1 MAELVSLL
9 LDQSGLALVAGCL
22 VLGLGLASGGPPW
35 LTVGERLLAGI
46 VLAAVGLTILGYLLA
61 LVVGVSGGLV
71 LVLALTG
78 LALGAYL
85 LWRHAAKIR
94 RAVIRAREF
103 DSYAVALPLAVIAV
117 ALAIGYLFT
126 RAVEVTPTG
135 WLSHY
140 DNTWSD
146 WSFHAS
152 YATTFVYGHNL
163 PPQNPLFAGT
173 PFRYPF
179 APDFAS
185 ALLIAGG
192 WSIPAALIWPGWAM
206 TVLALSGLILWG
218 RRLTGGVGAGVVAV
232 TLTLLGGGLGFWF
245 FLGDAARLGLVNAL
259 LHIQQTYDKY
269 EPPVNIQWYNPILS
283 YYLPQRSFVFGAA
296 IVMTV
301 LVLITPP
308 MLRTPLWQ
316 WEQTMT
322 TIRQE
327 WRHWTL
333 KSEAVVFII
342 AGALTG
348 LLPLFHVHSLIVLGI
363 VTLCWAIMAPR
374 PAWLGF
380 GVVVLLLA
388 VPRLLM
394 AVPGDP
400 GIAKVHQYPQL
411 IAGWM
416 SAYDSPSAGYDFPV
430 WFWIKNTG
438 LFWPLLLLA
447 LLSPLAL
454 PRRARL
460 LLAPFTLVFLAA
472 NVVKF
477 QPWEWDNSKLL
488 VFWYMASAVAVGAI
502 LIRITRIGITKSPL
516 LPALGT
522 LAAVVM
528 WLTLVAAGVLSLMFY
543 LPPEGRTYVWFSAED
558 IQIAAQVR
566 DRTAPKAVFVTGADP
581 NNEIAA
587 YPNNPIADL
596 AGRSV
601 LMSYP
606 GWLWSYGINYYQR
619 EVDIARIYQG
629 GSLALALL
637 HHYHVD
643 YVVIGP
649 HEMQDLHPNVDYFA
663 ANFRLAL
670 RTANYQ
676 IYAVPS

>member
-1 MAELVSLL
+1 MPLL
-9 LDQSGLALVAGCL
+9 LDQSGLVLVVGVA

-35 LTVGERLLAGI
+35 LTVGERLVAGL
-46 VLAAVGLTILGYLLA
+46 VLAVVGLTVAGYLMALILGLT
-61 LVVGVSGGLV
+61 GGLV
-71 LVLALTG
+71 LALGLIGILAGVIVLARHRARLRLELARRTELGLGG
-78 LALGAYL
+78 LALP
-85 LWRHAAKIR
+85 I
-94 RAVIRAREF
+94 AVT
-103 DSYAVALPLAVIAV
+103 AV
-117 ALAIGYLFT
+117 ALAMGYLFAH
-126 RAVEVTPTG
+126 AVEITPNG
-135 WLSHY
+135 WLAHY

-152 YATTFVYGHNL
+152 YATTFAYGHNL
-163 PPQNPLFAGT
+163 PPQNPLFSGT

-185 ALLIAGG
+185 ALLITGG
-192 WSIPAALIWPGWAM
+192 WNIPAALIWPSWAM
-206 TVLALSGLILWG
+206 TVLALSGLILWA
-218 RRLTGGVGAGVVAV
+218 RRLTGGSAAGVIAV
-232 TLTLLGGGLGFWF
+232 TLTLLGGGLGVWF
-245 FLGDAARLGLVNAL
+245 FLGDASRLGLVNAL

-269 EPPVNIQWYNPILS
+269 DPPVNIQWYNPILS

-296 IVMTV
+296 IVLTV
-301 LVLITPP
+301 LILLTPP

-316 WEQTMT
+316 WRETVA
-322 TIRQE
+322 TIRRD

-333 KSEAVVFII
+333 KSEAVVLLV
-342 AGALTG
+342 AGGLSG

-363 VTLCWAIMAPR
+363 VTVCWALIAPR
-374 PAWLGF
+374 PAWVGF
-380 GVVVLLLA
+380 GVVVLVLA
-388 VPRLLM
+388 LPRLLT

-400 GIAKVHQYPQL
+400 GLPKVHQYPQL

-416 SAYDSPSAGYDFPV
+416 SHYDSPSPGYDFPV

-454 PRRARL
+454 RGRARL
-460 LLAPFTLVFLAA
+460 LIAPFGLVFLIA

-488 VFWYMASAVAVGAI
+488 VFWYMASAVAVGAV
-502 LIRITRIGITKSPL
+502 LVRLWR
-516 LPALGT
+516 LGMGPERST
-522 LAAVVM
+522 VPPGLGAIAAAVI
-528 WLTLVAAGVLSLMFY
+528 WLTLVASGVLSLMTY
-543 LPPEGRTYVWFSAED
+543 LPPEGRTYLWFSPED
-558 IQIAAQVR
+558 IQVAAEVR
-566 DRTAPKAVFVTGADP
+566 RLTPPKAVFVTGADP

-606 GWLWSYGINYYQR
+606 GWLWSYGINYSQR
-619 EVDIARIYQG
+619 EADVARIYQG
-629 GSLALALL
+629 GSAALALL
-637 HHYHVD
+637 HHYHAD

-649 HEMQDLHPNVDYFA
+649 HEMADLHPNVDYFA
-663 ANFRLAL
+663 SNFRLVV